1 MVTKQKML
9 FTLEGKL
16 ITPLLSTTP
25 FFKKNGCWIKI
36 VKDLTTEKRP
46 RRSYV
51 GKLVKGERNAPNTL
65 KAFRGFVKVTCVDG
79 NEESGKE
86 KIKRVLVLDNLGTK
100 RNQGYGR
107 IQWTNYK
114 TELYERE
121 TITPKKKFKI
131 RKGFGPN
138 YPERLQKLLI
148 ALMLHDFVHTEKH
161 PSKIYQQITI
171 ENEEIREA
179 CLNHHKKKSNNE
191 LQPIIKYYDNYAA
204 LIRRK
209 IPMQTISR
217 YDHDNGTID
226 FQKLV
231 QEIEERQHSAYK
243 LYNYIYQS
251 KELER
256 VVESMG
262 YAKNSLRNHLLLMV
276 NLAING
282 VYMGTLKIVNG
293 KIILTEKKRISA
305 SVTKK
310 EELLSTT
317 DAEMHQSLI
326 MNNAD
331 SESATSSVKEK
342 ARNIGKEKT
351 IKKLLM

>member
-1 MVTKQKML
+1 V
-9 FTLEGKL
+9 FDNDYL
-16 ITPLLSTTP
+16 I
-25 FFKKNGCWIKI
+25 IQ
-36 VKDLTTEKRP
+36 
-46 RRSYV
+46 
-51 GKLVKGERNAPNTL
+51 LVVYFAEL
-65 KAFRGFVKVTCVDG
+65 ICH

-86 KIKRVLVLDNLGTK
+86 KIKRLLVIDNLGSK

-107 IQWTNYK
+107 IQWLTCK
-114 TELYERE
+114 TEVFERKPDL
-121 TITPKKKFKI
+121 PKKKFRI
-131 RKGFGPN
+131 RKGLGTN
-138 YPERLQKLLI
+138 YPKILQKLLI

-171 ENEEIREA
+171 DDSEIREA

-217 YDHDNGTID
+217 YDHENGTID
-226 FQKLV
+226 FEKLV
-231 QEIEERQHSAYK
+231 REIVERHHSAYK
-243 LYNYIYQS
+243 LYNYIFQS

-256 VVESMG
+256 IVESMG
-262 YAKNSLRNHLLLMV
+262 YAKNSLRQHLLLMV

-293 KIILTEKKRISA
+293 KIILTERKDSA

-310 EELLSTT
+310 EALLGTK
-317 DAEMHQSLI
+317 DAEMHPSLT
-326 MNNAD
+326 MNNAN
-331 SESATSSVKEK
+331 SESATSSMIEK
-342 ARNIGKEKT
+342 ARNIGEEKT
-351 IKKLLM
+351 IKKITNVRIL